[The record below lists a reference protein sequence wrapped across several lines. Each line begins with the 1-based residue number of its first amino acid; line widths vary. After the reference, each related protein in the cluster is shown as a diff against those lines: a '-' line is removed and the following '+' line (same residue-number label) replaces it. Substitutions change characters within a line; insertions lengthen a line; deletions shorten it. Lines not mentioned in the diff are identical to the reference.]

1 MCLSPFCCMVWLNNK
16 LGFSEHFVRANNVG
30 RGLAPAAS
38 VTNIL
43 SICNVRTN
51 QGFPLKGGSRI
62 AGGEV

>member
-1 MCLSPFCCMVWLNNK
+1 MQFEAAFCVLKEFALRWRI
-16 LGFSEHFVRANNVG
+16 GIYGDVRTNNVG

-51 QGFPLKGGSRI
+51 QGFPLR
-62 AGGEV
+62 